1 MVTRNNKVV
10 RTLHQQYLPMAP
22 NSNLKVFC
30 VSNTLYW
37 LYRNRPLEVAEPP
50 LALSG
55 IIEVRKHCISIVAQ
69 SQFQASNNFM
79 RTQIPA
85 LLSSIEMWV
94 RSGAGDI
101 TTERRLAI
109 IAVVNAIENGF
120 AIVC

>member
-1 MVTRNNKVV
+1 
-10 RTLHQQYLPMAP
+10 MAP

-37 LYRNRPLEVAEPP
+37 LYRNRPLEVAKPP

-69 SQFQASNNFM
+69 SQFQEGSNFM
-79 RTQIPA
+79 RIKIPA
-85 LLSSIEMWV
+85 LLNSVEMWV

-101 TTERRLAI
+101 TRKRRFAI
-109 IAVVNAIENGF
+109 IEVVNAIENGF